1 MKEILK
7 FDERVNVDKSFVQI
21 QIQEFIDGLGR
32 PRGRRCGLCKIL
44 ENSILFYLKTFKNSI
59 L

>member
-7 FDERVNVDKSFVQI
+7 FDERVNVDESFVQI
-21 QIQEFIDGLGR
+21 QIQEFIDGL
-32 PRGRRCGLCKIL
+32 GRRCGLCKIL